1 MPFCYCGRFHLK
13 IEQMRNIILVLVL
26 IFSFLT
32 VSAQEP
38 DNKLSR
44 KERRAIEKE
53 KKEAEQEK
61 FEERQSAIVKM
72 AIDSAHWVLEADML
86 FDRYGQ
92 SVNVSSTLNFVGV
105 TGEYATVQLGSE
117 SGIGYNGVGGVTVD
131 GKVSKYEVTYNE
143 KKGTYFVLL
152 MVNSALGTFDIRMN
166 CNNTGEMVDATIK
179 GNSPRSVRYQGRLLP
194 PIMSSVY
201 KGTPIF

>member
-1 MPFCYCGRFHLK
+1 M
-13 IEQMRNIILVLVL
+13 
-26 IFSFLT
+26 FSFLNI
-32 VSAQEP
+32 SAQEP
-38 DNKLSR
+38 EEKLSR
-44 KERRAIEKE
+44 KERRAMEKE
-53 KKEAEQEK
+53 KKEAEKQE
-61 FEERQSAIVKM
+61 FEKVQSAIVKV
-72 AIDSAHWVLEADML
+72 AIDSAQWVLEADML

-105 TGEYATVQLGSE
+105 TGGYATVQLGSE

-143 KKGTYFVLL
+143 KNQSYFVLL
-152 MVNSALGTFDIRMN
+152 MVNSAVGTFDIRMN

-179 GNSPRSVRYQGRLLP
+179 GNSPHSVRYKGRLLP
-194 PIMSSVY
+194 ATMSSVY